1 MILLMQI
8 VLESYNN
15 LNKDEILRCLK
26 TVINPRSLISSSYAD
41 MLAGLFIIV
50 KTKINYSCPTG
61 FFSINKAA
69 GVSA

>member
-1 MILLMQI
+1 MRSLNDIVDADCLGILM
-8 VLESYNN
+8 E
-15 LNKDEILRCLK
+15 LRCLK

-41 MLAGLFIIV
+41 MLAALFIIV